1 MHRFQRRQTTLLLL
15 LLCAAVL
22 AKQIGLISWPIH
34 WVHYCSSTIPL
45 ELRYQLTTT
54 TAPPQALHRK
64 ITVSCTLSP
73 FSRSLIT
80 PSGMV
85 TPLPLTITVHSLF
98 SFFSF
103 LPSFMFCSQVCLRF
117 LNMHFF
123 LSDTHSLGVHVAA
136 AAVSVSLLLLACTTI
151 VRLSVC
157 VCVGVAV
164 CWCLV
169 ADFGGDHQHL
179 DKGGEGMRNG
189 DRQTAHEENTSL
201 VVNRNAMAAMQW
213 WQQSITTSAQS
224 SRSSQHL

>member
-1 MHRFQRRQTTLLLL
+1 MHRFQRRQTTLL

-34 WVHYCSSTIPL
+34 WVHCCSSTIPL

-98 SFFSF
+98 SFLSF

-123 LSDTHSLGVHVAA
+123 QTHTHSVSTLQPPPSLSHFCCWHVRPSYDCLSVY
-136 AAVSVSLLLLACTTI
+136 VSVLQCAGVWWLTLATTNI
-151 VRLSVC
+151 ST
-157 VCVGVAV
+157 
-164 CWCLV
+164 
-169 ADFGGDHQHL
+169 
-179 DKGGEGMRNG
+179 KGAKE
-189 DRQTAHEENTSL
+189 
-201 VVNRNAMAAMQW
+201 
-213 WQQSITTSAQS
+213 
-224 SRSSQHL
+224 